1 MKNSGL
7 IYSNS
12 LSYNEEMSVFIY
24 TAFVG
29 FGNTAK
35 ENLEQYQLQLMHWFS
50 LKRLV
55 LGLSIP

>member
-7 IYSNS
+7 IYPNS
-12 LSYNEEMSVFIY
+12 LSYNEEMSGFIF

-35 ENLEQYQLQLMHWFS
+35 ENIEQYQLQLMH
-50 LKRLV
+50 
-55 LGLSIP
+55 